1 MIAIIGG
8 AFFPLIVFYCPE
20 TTYPRPEADVMQ
32 EGIGPMR
39 LRRSTGKGT
48 AEKEYEEASPTPA
61 RSSSNLSDRQNP
73 FIPKKMSYARSLLP
87 FSRRFTQE
95 NPFKLVL
102 RPFPLFFHPAIFWAC
117 LIQGAMI
124 GWTVLMGVVLAAIF
138 LGPPLWFD
146 EVITGYM
153 YTGPFLG
160 AVFGFIMSGVF
171 SDLSTKWLIRK
182 NNGIY
187 EPEFRLLLVIPQLI
201 FGAVGLYG
209 FGWAANNVS
218 PGGYVLPDVFFAFEV
233 VAMINGAVASSLYI
247 VDAYQ
252 DIQVEA
258 FTCLLIFK
266 NVFSFGLT
274 WSAYDWLIHSGK
286 GGIYKIFV
294 ALGTVQIGI
303 CLLTIPLWI
312 YGKRGRHLL
321 HKWDYLEYCGLR

>member
-8 AFFPLIVFYCPE
+8 AIFPLVVFYCPE
-20 TTYPRPEADVMQ
+20 TTYPRPEGHTMQ
-32 EGIGPMR
+32 QQANTTVQGYNT
-39 LRRSTGKGT
+39 SKVSS
-48 AEKEYEEASPTPA
+48 EKESQEALPIPTA
-61 RSSSNLSDRQNP
+61 NSSSSSERQP
-73 FIPKKMSYARSLLP
+73 AFIPKKMSYARSLLP
-87 FSRRFTQE
+87 FSRRFTHE

-160 AVFGFIMSGVF
+160 AVFGFIMSGIF
-171 SDLSTKWLIRK
+171 SDLSTKWLIKK

-187 EPEFRLLLVIPQLI
+187 EPEFRLLLVIPQLV
-201 FGAVGLYG
+201 FGAIGLYG

-218 PGGYVLPDVFFAFEV
+218 PGGYIVPDIFFALEV

-247 VDAYQ
+247 VDAYK

-266 NVFSFGLT
+266 NVLSFGLT

-286 GGIYKIFV
+286 DGIFKIFV
-294 ALGTVQIGI
+294 ALGSVQIGI
-303 CLLTIPLWI
+303 CLLTIPVWI
-312 YGKRGRHLL
+312 FGKMGRRLL
-321 HKWDYLEYCGLR
+321 HEWDYLEHCGLR

>member
-1 MIAIIGG
+1 MIAIFAG
-8 AFFPLIVFYCPE
+8 AIFPLIVFYCPE
-20 TTYPRPEADVMQ
+20 TTYPRPEHYTRQGELNAVI
-32 EGIGPMR
+32 E
-39 LRRSTGKGT
+39 RRNTGKV
-48 AEKEYEEASPTPA
+48 ADERDSQEKFPYPIG
-61 RSSSNLSDRQNP
+61 SSSHSSERQDLY
-73 FIPKKMSYARSLLP
+73 IPKKMSYGRSLLP
-87 FSRRFTQE
+87 FSRRFSSE
-95 NPFKLVL
+95 NPFKLIL
-102 RPFPLFFHPAIFWAC
+102 RPFPLFFHPAILWAC

-124 GWTVLMGVVLAAIF
+124 GWTVLMGVVLAAVF

-160 AVFGFIMSGVF
+160 AVFGFISSGVF
-171 SDLSTKWLIRK
+171 SNMSTTWLIKR

-201 FGAVGLYG
+201 FGAIGLYG

-218 PGGYVLPDVFFAFEV
+218 PGGYVVPDVFFAFEV

-266 NVFSFGLT
+266 NVLSFGLT

-286 GGIYKIFV
+286 DGIFKIFL
-294 ALGTVQIGI
+294 ALGSVQIGI

-312 YGKRGRHLL
+312 FGKRSRSML
-321 HKWDYLEYCGLR
+321 HKWDYLEHCGLR